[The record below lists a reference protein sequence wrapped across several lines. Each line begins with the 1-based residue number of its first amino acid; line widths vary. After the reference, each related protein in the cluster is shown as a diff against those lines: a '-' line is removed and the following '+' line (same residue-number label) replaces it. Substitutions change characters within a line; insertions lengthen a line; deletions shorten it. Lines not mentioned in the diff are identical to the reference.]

1 MSSSSSTS
9 SKRPA
14 GSSLPILGI
23 LAFLV
28 AVAYRERDSER
39 PPSAK
44 HRERTDDGHGR
55 LAAAPSEIPARG
67 WRDILLRTYK
77 EFNEDRILSEAA
89 GVTFYGLL
97 AIFPALAALVSVF
110 GLFADPA
117 EVEAQ
122 IRAASGILPGGAIEV
137 IGDQVH
143 RIASHGTSTLGLS
156 FVIGLA
162 TALWSASAGTK
173 AMMGALNIAYE
184 EKERRGFIRLA
195 ATAIALTLGGIV
207 FAIVAVFV
215 VVAIPIILGLMGL
228 GQTTELLIAIL
239 RWPVI
244 AVLLALFLAVLYR
257 FGPSR
262 DRPKWQWVS
271 WGSVAAAILW
281 LVVSA
286 LFSWY
291 VSNFG
296 SYDKTYGSLGAVIGF
311 LTWMWLSATVV
322 LFGAELN
329 AEMEH
334 QTARD
339 TTVGA
344 PRPLGARKA
353 EMADSVGDPQ

>member
-1 MSSSSSTS
+1 
-9 SKRPA
+9 
-14 GSSLPILGI
+14 
-23 LAFLV
+23 
-28 AVAYRERDSER
+28 
-39 PPSAK
+39 
-44 HRERTDDGHGR
+44 
-55 LAAAPSEIPARG
+55 
-67 WRDILLRTYK
+67 
-77 EFNEDRILSEAA
+77 
-89 GVTFYGLL
+89 
-97 AIFPALAALVSVF
+97 
-110 GLFADPA
+110 
-117 EVEAQ
+117 
-122 IRAASGILPGGAIEV
+122 
-137 IGDQVH
+137 
-143 RIASHGTSTLGLS
+143 
-156 FVIGLA
+156 
-162 TALWSASAGTK
+162 
-173 AMMGALNIAYE
+173 
-184 EKERRGFIRLA
+184 
-195 ATAIALTLGGIV
+195 
-207 FAIVAVFV
+207 
-215 VVAIPIILGLMGL
+215 
-228 GQTTELLIAIL
+228 
-239 RWPVI
+239 
-244 AVLLALFLAVLYR
+244 VLLAFALAVLYR

-353 EMADSVGDPQ
+353 EMADSVGAPQ